1 MADPGMHLHDGL
13 AIQQET
19 ILQKSWM
26 LGVVI
31 SASILGLG
39 CAGPRPED
47 KADRATLNSETN
59 AAFDAFNNEDP
70 SLEELLGKSKGY
82 AIFPEVGKAGLIAGG
97 SYGKGEVYSRGKK
110 IGYADITQATIGFQ
124 AGAQTFSELI
134 VFLKAEDFEKF
145 KLGQYAAA
153 ANVSAVAI
161 KEGAARGVDSNHGV
175 VIFVRSK
182 GGLMAE
188 ASIGGQRYRYEPI
201 QTPTP

>member
-1 MADPGMHLHDGL
+1 M
-13 AIQQET
+13 
-19 ILQKSWM
+19 QKSWLMCVLMGASM
-26 LGVVI
+26 LI
-31 SASILGLG
+31 LG

-97 SYGKGEVYSRGKK
+97 SYGRGEVFSRGKK

-145 KLGQYAAA
+145 KLGQYTAA

-161 KEGAARGVDSNHGV
+161 KEGAARGVDSNNGV
-175 VIFVRSK
+175 VIFVRTK

-188 ASIGGQRYRYEPI
+188 ASMGGQRFRYEPVK
-201 QTPTP
+201 TPAP